1 VSDFSDII
9 LSAANTS
16 LKARTP
22 QRRKNHNNKC
32 KKWYDQSLLDMKN
45 TLDTL
50 SIKLAFNPF
59 DKELRQLCFTMS
71 ILKYM
76 LYNKLRKAK
85 RRSYY
90 SDMMFKLN
98 SLSDTNPKAFWDL
111 VNELKYENKSDKG
124 TNLDAPTWENYLK
137 KLNTLSTEKAVLNE
151 NFESLLETDRSKDL
165 MNELDFPISAKEVTE
180 AIKKL
185 KKRQEQWL

>member
-22 QRRKNHNNKC
+22 QRRKHHNNKC

-59 DKELRQLCFTMS
+59 NKELRQHYFTMS
-71 ILKYM
+71 IKK
-76 LYNKLRKAK
+76 YNKLRKAN
-85 RRSYY
+85 RRAYY
-90 SDMMFKLN
+90 SDMKFKLN
-98 SLSDTNPKAFWDL
+98 SLSGTNPKAFWDL
-111 VNELKYENKSDKG
+111 VHVLKYENKSDKG
-124 TNLDAPTWENYLK
+124 TNLDAPTWENYFK

-180 AIKKL
+180 ATKKL
-185 KKRQEQWL
+185 KKKRQEQWL